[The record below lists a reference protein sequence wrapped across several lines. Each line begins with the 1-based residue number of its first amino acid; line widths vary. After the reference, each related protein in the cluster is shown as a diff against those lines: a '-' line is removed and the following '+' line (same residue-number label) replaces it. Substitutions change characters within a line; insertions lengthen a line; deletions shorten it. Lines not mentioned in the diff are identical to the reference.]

1 MSKREV
7 VITGFG
13 ILSPIGITPE
23 TYWESLITGKSGV
36 SFLNSIQTDLERRP
50 IGSEVPDFRPKD
62 YVKPKKNIKVMSRDI
77 QMGVVSSF
85 IACQNAA
92 LELEGDSRSVDP
104 ERLGSVFGCD
114 LIGLELE
121 FLKDAFCECFAD
133 GDKFDFS
140 KWGPSAM
147 KNVMPLWMLKYLPN
161 MVASHI
167 AIALDARGPNN
178 TTTLDRGSSLAAF
191 MEGCRIIERD
201 AADVMIVGGAGNKI
215 NPTVLARGGA
225 YSLAPWSETPDADPR
240 PFDVNRRGVVVGEG
254 AAVFVLESKDF
265 ALARGAKPLAV
276 VRGFAEALEPTATF
290 GIRQQAVENAIKLAM
305 ERADLSPN
313 DLGHV
318 NASSMGVSDDQLEAK
333 AIAATLGDVP
343 VFTATGHYGNLGSGA
358 GAVELVA
365 SLLALQNGR
374 TPATRNCEEV
384 DPECPIN
391 VVKGAPLELNK
402 STIMKL
408 SHANTGRS
416 FALVLE
422 KY

>member
-7 VITGFG
+7 VITGLG
-13 ILSPIGITPE
+13 VLSPIGITPE
-23 TYWESLITGKSGV
+23 TYWESLIAGKSGV
-36 SFLNSIQTDLERRP
+36 SFLSSVQTNLDRRP

-77 QMGVVSSF
+77 QLGVVSSL

-92 LELEGDSRSVDP
+92 LELEGENRSVDP
-104 ERLGSVFGCD
+104 ERIGSVFGCD

-121 FLKDAFCECFAD
+121 LLKDAFKECVTQD
-133 GDKFDFS
+133 GRFEFD
-140 KWGPSAM
+140 KWGASAM

-191 MEGCRIIERD
+191 MEGCRIIERGS
-201 AADVMIVGGAGNKI
+201 ADVMIVGGAGNKI

-225 YSLAPWSETPDADPR
+225 YSLAPWSETPEDDPR
-240 PFDVNRRGVVVGEG
+240 PFDRDRRGVVVGEG
-254 AAVFVLESKDF
+254 AATFVLEAEEF
-265 ALARGAKPLAV
+265 AIARGAKPLAR
-276 VRGFAEALEPTATF
+276 VRSFAEALEPTATF
-290 GIRQQAVENAIKLAM
+290 GIRLGAAENAIKLALQ
-305 ERADLSPN
+305 RAELQPS

-318 NASSMGVSDDQLEAK
+318 NASSMGVKDDEIEAQ
-333 AIAATLGDVP
+333 AIAATLGDAP

-365 SLLALQNGR
+365 SVLALQHGQ
-374 TPATRNCEEV
+374 TPATRNCINV
-384 DPECPIN
+384 APECPVN
-391 VVKGAPLELNK
+391 VVTGVPRELQK
-402 STIMKL
+402 RAIMKL